1 MEAKS
6 IQKQKT
12 AAESRGNNRLKF
24 CKRAYKPGSVQ
35 SQLRFTSE
43 LTKFTHT
50 LPSIWDMRCRMPHA
64 TILELTPGKRQ
75 GILPCVLSGVAPDR
89 VYMNDRSPGRR
100 RALISAF
107 PPLHRPEPSS
117 THAVYLCCTCP
128 EVSLGGCYPL
138 SCPTEPGLSSFLQ
151 FAIMAHGKNAAAQP
165 AHKTSILL
173 YTF

>member
-43 LTKFTHT
+43 LTKFTPT

-100 RALISAF
+100 RALFSAF
-107 PPLHRPEPSS
+107 PPLHRPSQARPMRYISVALVLRFPSAGVTRYPALRS
-117 THAVYLCCTCP
+117 PDFPHFC
-128 EVSLGGCYPL
+128 SLP
-138 SCPTEPGLSSFLQ
+138 
-151 FAIMAHGKNAAAQP
+151 
-165 AHKTSILL
+165 
-173 YTF
+173 